1 MYKPVKKTAIYN
13 IPVDSSKHE
22 IHVCLITIVI
32 FVLNRMTQI
41 HLAVKEHF
49 YL

>member
-13 IPVDSSKHE
+13 IHVDSSKHE